1 VQKLKRSKSN
11 KKSGEFMETKG
22 KEYTIIVNGE
32 QKTEPKE
39 VLTFV
44 DVLDLAFPP
53 PRPIPNKD
61 FSITYKNAKSIP
73 HHGQLQG
80 RSTLSE
86 SNLSFLAVFA
96 GCRL

>member
-1 VQKLKRSKSN
+1 
-11 KKSGEFMETKG
+11 METKG

-73 HHGQLQG
+73 HHGQLHPG
-80 RSTLSE
+80 GKVEIKNGTIFDVTPTNKS
-86 SNLSFLAVFA
+86 
-96 GCRL
+96 